1 MLTYSNLRDIT
12 NNMKYVYVKDSE
24 GFVSKKAVNK
34 IGPDEIEITE
44 DEFRKLSGDEY
55 YEQHFTHGGRREGAG
70 RKPKFTQKLEYQ
82 IRVTE
87 EEKAFIA
94 YARENHFDYGK
105 AMKMAN
111 EYK

>member
-1 MLTYSNLRDIT
+1 MLTYSSLRDIT

-55 YEQHFTHGGRREGAG
+55 YEQHFTHGGKKRGC
-70 RKPKFTQKLEYQ
+70 RKKTQIHQE
-82 IRVTE
+82 
-87 EEKAFIA
+87 A
-94 YARENHFDYGK
+94 
-105 AMKMAN
+105 
-111 EYK
+111 

>member
-1 MLTYSNLRDIT
+1 M
-12 NNMKYVYVKDSE
+12 
-24 GFVSKKAVNK
+24 
-34 IGPDEIEITE
+34 
-44 DEFRKLSGDEY
+44 
-55 YEQHFTHGGRREGAG
+55 GGRREGAG
-70 RKPKFTQKLEYQ
+70 RKPKFTKKLEYQ

-94 YARENHFDYGK
+94 YARENHFNYGK

>member
-1 MLTYSNLRDIT
+1 
-12 NNMKYVYVKDSE
+12 MKYKYVKDSQ
-24 GFVSKKAVNK
+24 GFVYKKPANEVA
-34 IGPDEIEITE
+34 PDEVEISK

-70 RKPKFTQKLEYQ
+70 RKVKFNQKLEYQ

-94 YARENHFDYGK
+94 YAREHNFDYVA
-105 AMKMAN
+105 AMR
-111 EYK
+111 